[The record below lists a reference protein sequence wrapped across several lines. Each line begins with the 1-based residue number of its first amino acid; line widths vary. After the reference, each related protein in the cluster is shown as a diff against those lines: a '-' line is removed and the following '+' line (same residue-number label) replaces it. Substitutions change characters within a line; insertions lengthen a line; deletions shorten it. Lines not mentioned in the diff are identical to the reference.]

1 MTRLFSL
8 VAYYYAVY
16 INNHIMSND
25 ENVRPTLMVRKVQVM
40 NQHIIVKRSNIFG
53 HVGISSYC
61 WNFDAGTIPFV
72 TVIYA

>member
-53 HVGISSYC
+53 YIGYLI
-61 WNFDAGTIPFV
+61 
-72 TVIYA
+72 TVRILMLALFLL